1 MIEAGLCETCAHAR
15 PIRSARG
22 ARFVLC
28 GLAAVDPR
36 FRRYPPLPVL
46 ACPGFA
52 ARAPLP

>member
-1 MIEAGLCETCAHAR
+1 MIEAGLCEICTHAR

-22 ARFVLC
+22 GRFLLC

-52 ARAPLP
+52 QRAPSP